1 MTEALN
7 TGRDGGAS
15 LLPETPVGFMAGFLL
30 FTLSVTLLAVS
41 TADPSAHSIPFQ
53 RSLNLSR
60 KILQDVRDL
69 LITYKR
75 EKIGN
80 AAFEDYNVDLKSL
93 PRSSNV
99 YSYWLQMQDVERLQC
114 NAKDL
119 NIFWVHVD
127 FKRVDEMGEC
137 QQCALSKSIEV
148 VSLDLRDLISQLSS
162 QIQALN
168 SSLPEPPEFSIPIST
183 PSGSNTWLSKLQG
196 YIIFRDLET
205 YLNKVVRDF
214 TLLNTKYQA

>member
-1 MTEALN
+1 
-7 TGRDGGAS
+7 
-15 LLPETPVGFMAGFLL
+15 MAGFLL
-30 FTLSVTLLAVS
+30 FALSITLLAPS
-41 TADPSAHSIPFQ
+41 TADPRAHSTPFQ

-80 AAFEDYNVDLKSL
+80 AAFEDYNVDLRSL

-99 YSYWLQMQDVERLQC
+99 YSYWLQMQDVERLQR
-114 NAKDL
+114 NAEDL

-137 QQCALSKSIEV
+137 QQCVLSKSIEV

-168 SSLPEPPEFSIPIST
+168 SSLPEPPKFSIPIST
-183 PSGSNTWLSKLQG
+183 PSGSNTWLSNLQG

-214 TLLNTKYQA
+214 TLLSTKYQA